1 MPHFNRQLVVTWCFA
16 IPGKKQGGDFFIG
29 HVTSC
34 HLLFNS
40 QFHQRVES
48 NIITLQYIYVYIYIL
63 IVSSSILI
71 GYGHVYG
78 MLMNMNMYNQQSR
91 WVVGPW
97 RPKCVCPCENEH
109 CYRLKP
115 FSNVVNLQQAIGIWG
130 ISHAHLGYACLECLP
145 WDIQV
150 VPVWV
155 CVCVFVTVSMWNSSA
170 SMSISE
176 QYILPYSSF
185 GGEQFFFWLAAMDAV

>member
-1 MPHFNRQLVVTWCFA
+1 M
-16 IPGKKQGGDFFIG
+16 
-29 HVTSC
+29 
-34 HLLFNS
+34 
-40 QFHQRVES
+40 
-48 NIITLQYIYVYIYIL
+48 
-63 IVSSSILI
+63 SSSILI

-155 CVCVFVTVSMWNSSA
+155 CVCVCLSLFQCEIQALQCQFQSSIFCHIQVLVVNNSSFD
-170 SMSISE
+170 SLQWMPFSWSKNTTINICLF
-176 QYILPYSSF
+176 YFILVSYYN
-185 GGEQFFFWLAAMDAV
+185 GI